1 MDDTLYW
8 ITAIAFTFL
17 LMAINTYINCKDKSW
32 KYGGSDYLV
41 TILLCIVWPFTL
53 VAFIGAVV
61 GFLTRLARERMSK

>member
-8 ITAIAFTFL
+8 ITALALTFF
-17 LMAINTYINCKDKSW
+17 LMAANTYINCKDKTW

-53 VAFIGAVV
+53 TAFIGAVL
-61 GFLTRLARERMSK
+61 GFLIRLAREKVSK